1 MFSFFLNIAKTHKLV
16 IYQINYKIKIFIFR
30 FLRPSKEYDPPI
42 DIKNSIKK
50 IANNIVNQTNESYT
64 LDSNEKIR
72 LLKKCEEVVDHKVPN
87 SLLHTMNT
95 LGKLN
100 YLLSPNNCIYLFN

>member
-1 MFSFFLNIAKTHKLV
+1 MNSATANKLV
-16 IYQINYKIKIFIFR
+16 ICKINNLTFKLFYVFR
-30 FLRPSKEYDPPI
+30 FLRPIKEYDPPI

-50 IANNIVNQTNESYT
+50 IANNIVNQTSESYK
-64 LDSNEKIR
+64 LEINEKIR
-72 LLKKCEEVVDHKVPN
+72 FLKKCEEIVDHKVPN

-100 YLLSPNNCIYLFN
+100 YLSHLNNLILYT